1 MTHTALSGFVR
12 ICKSKGFTILFELFA
27 IPVPQEPHTTVLAPT
42 SRSSCMNGTVL
53 LVTAQS

>member
-1 MTHTALSGFVR
+1 LSGFVK

-27 IPVPQEPHTTVLAPT
+27 IPVPQEPHTIVLAPT